1 MHSFMNYDSTHNQA
15 HIVSVSQAHTLTV
28 FLTLP
33 KKKEYTHGTHK
44 THRTPQS
51 ATCYN
56 AFGPKNV
63 PCCAKPSLMNL
74 LNISIAQE
82 KFT

>member
-44 THRTPQS
+44 THKTQS

-63 PCCAKPSLMNL
+63 KPDLR
-74 LNISIAQE
+74 IC
-82 KFT
+82 